1 MSCSTAT
8 SPGRVQGRNLRRQ
21 NCVVPHRCSMEVVMG
36 PATWGESVR
45 AEPDSPSSVLEA
57 LALHPSGNSK
67 VRRMSKEFER
77 LLQYRA
83 SAGEQPLLKEQPCC
97 ENPVAQPG
105 ASAFD
110 APPASDEAYPVG
122 LEQAGTFVGLLRERR
137 QSLRSLEDRRASE
150 SSTVS
155 DTALRAPILRDLL
168 ATEPFSFRCR
178 ALGDGAATART
189 ASKPQAHRGGGGGR

>member
-1 MSCSTAT
+1 
-8 SPGRVQGRNLRRQ
+8 
-21 NCVVPHRCSMEVVMG
+21 MG
-36 PATWGESVR
+36 PATWSEPEA

-137 QSLRSLEDRRASE
+137 QSLRSLEDRRARE

-155 DTALRAPILRDLL
+155 DTALRASIPRTL
-168 ATEPFSFRCR
+168 P
-178 ALGDGAATART
+178 ATARPP
-189 ASKPQAHRGGGGGR
+189 SVVVL

>member
-1 MSCSTAT
+1 
-8 SPGRVQGRNLRRQ
+8 
-21 NCVVPHRCSMEVVMG
+21 MG
-36 PATWGESVR
+36 PATWGESEA

-57 LALHPSGNSK
+57 LALHSSGNSK

-83 SAGEQPLLKEQPCC
+83 SAGEQPLQEEQPCC
-97 ENPVAQPG
+97 ENPLAQPG
-105 ASAFD
+105 ASALD
-110 APPASDEAYPVG
+110 TPPALDEAYPVG

-137 QSLRSLEDRRASE
+137 QSLRSLEDRRARE

-155 DTALRAPILRDLL
+155 DTALRAPIPRDLL

-178 ALGDGAATART
+178 AF
-189 ASKPQAHRGGGGGR
+189 

>member
-1 MSCSTAT
+1 
-8 SPGRVQGRNLRRQ
+8 
-21 NCVVPHRCSMEVVMG
+21 MG
-36 PATWGESVR
+36 PATWSEPEA

-83 SAGEQPLLKEQPCC
+83 SAGEQPLLEEQPCC
-97 ENPVAQPG
+97 ENPVARLS
-105 ASAFD
+105 AS

-122 LEQAGTFVGLLRERR
+122 LEQAGTFVALLRERR
-137 QSLRSLEDRRASE
+137 QSLRSLEDRRARE

-155 DTALRAPILRDLL
+155 DTALRTSIPRTL
-168 ATEPFSFRCR
+168 S
-178 ALGDGAATART
+178 ATARSPS
-189 ASKPQAHRGGGGGR
+189 AVVL